1 MKYMLDT
8 NICIYAVKRK
18 FDCLAEKLFSQSKK
32 NICISSIVKSE
43 IEYGICKSAV
53 PEKNRWAFEILL
65 QGISILPYDE
75 SAAKEYGEIRA
86 ALERQG
92 KPIGGNDLL
101 IAAHCRALNYILVT
115 HNLKEFSRVENL
127 EIEDWT
133 VENDSL
139 D

>member
-1 MKYMLDT
+1 MKQYMLDT
-8 NICIYAVKRK
+8 NICVYAVKNNPRVLENLSAHLE
-18 FDCLAEKLFSQSKK
+18 D

-53 PEKNRWAFEILL
+53 PEKNRRAFEILL
-65 QGISILPYDE
+65 QDISVLPYDE

-86 ALERQG
+86 TLERQG

-101 IAAHCRALNYILVT
+101 IAAHCRASNYILVT

>member
-43 IEYGICKSAV
+43 IEYGICKSAA
-53 PEKNRWAFEILL
+53 PEKNRQAFKNFLK
-65 QGISILPYDE
+65 GIAILPYDE
-75 SAAKEYGEIRA
+75 AAAKEYGEIRA

>member
-1 MKYMLDT
+1 MLDT

-53 PEKNRWAFEILL
+53 PEKNRRAFEILL
-65 QGISILPYDE
+65 KDFPVLPYDE

-86 ALERQG
+86 ALEKIG
-92 KPIGGNDLL
+92 TPIGGNDLL

>member
-8 NICIYAVKRK
+8 NICIYAVKKK
-18 FDCLAEKLFSQSKK
+18 FLCLSENLTAHYDEG
-32 NICISSIVKSE
+32 ICISSIVKSE

-53 PEKNRWAFEILL
+53 PEKNRRAFEILL
-65 QGISILPYDE
+65 KDFPVLPYDE

-86 ALERQG
+86 ALEKIG
-92 KPIGGNDLL
+92 TPIGGNDLL